1 MNVRVSVLSMMV
13 VLSSSLVAFGQEP
26 EEAVAEE
33 GTIDAAA
40 TDESAEARTVE
51 EPTEVAAPAAAPAE
65 APAATSSANGDD
77 GARFRFAV
85 AGGPGMMFGDG
96 FSLGYG
102 GVDLRFGAQIND
114 MIGIYLQPQLGG
126 YGGSAGGTVGAGGL
140 FGASAVVD
148 FTFVDRIFVGAGFGA
163 AVLNNP
169 AGPELHLRLGGYPI
183 VTRHDE
189 KVRRRGL
196 MLGMDFRMHF
206 LSGLTVIAPTINIG
220 YEAF

>member
-1 MNVRVSVLSMMV
+1 MNVRVSALSMML

-26 EEAVAEE
+26 EETVAEE
-33 GTIDAAA
+33 GMIDAEAA
-40 TDESAEARTVE
+40 DETAPDERTVA
-51 EPTEVAAPAAAPAE
+51 EPTEVATTAAP
-65 APAATSSANGDD
+65 PASATVASSANGDD

-96 FSLGYG
+96 FSFGYG

-126 YGGSAGGTVGAGGL
+126 YGGNAGASVGAGGL
-140 FGASAVVD
+140 VGASAVVD
-148 FTFVDRIFVGAGFGA
+148 FTFVDRLFVGAGFGA

-169 AGPELHLRLGGYPI
+169 AGPELHLRLGGYPV
-183 VTRHDE
+183 VTRSSE
-189 KVRRRGL
+189 KVRRKGL
-196 MLGMDFRMHF
+196 MLGVDFRMHF
-206 LSGLTVIAPTINIG
+206 LNGLTVIAPTVNLG